1 MVGNVFEKLLETDE
15 KVVNVIDDK
24 WLKSTLPKECLREC
38 VSSCASEYKKEVL
51 QLLKVILPHLATGF
65 SAQQGALFSFGARVP
80 ENTGTII
87 RISSVTD
94 EAKRRKL
101 NRLTIHNLNEERS
114 VGFINYE
121 IHIRGKQW
129 LESAKKMIINK
140 SIYLLETS
148 EPVEIKKFQKPSKET
163 KDIKMQW
170 KEKIKAHQGKT
181 YSDKEKSFLKEELT
195 KYNHVEKNEERGYTR
210 AIH

>member
-1 MVGNVFEKLLETDE
+1 MATAF
-15 KVVNVIDDK
+15 
-24 WLKSTLPKECLREC
+24 
-38 VSSCASEYKKEVL
+38 SE
-51 QLLKVILPHLATGF
+51 
-65 SAQQGALFSFGARVP
+65 QQGALFSFGTKAH

-101 NRLTIHNLNEERS
+101 NRVTIPNLNEERS

-121 IHIRGKQW
+121 IHIWGKQW

-148 EPVEIKKFQKPSKET
+148 EPVEIKKF
-163 KDIKMQW
+163 
-170 KEKIKAHQGKT
+170 
-181 YSDKEKSFLKEELT
+181 
-195 KYNHVEKNEERGYTR
+195 
-210 AIH
+210 